1 MRIAVFVAASAVA
14 LAAQAQL
21 PVVELSAGMHR
32 IRAELAATFGDR
44 MRGLMYR
51 EKLAQNSGMLFMF
64 DAPEVQ
70 CMWMKN
76 TLVPLSVAFL
86 DETATIINIKDME
99 PHSEQSHCS
108 KRPAR
113 YALEM
118 ERGWFA
124 ARGIKP
130 GITLRGVERL
140 RRP

>member
-1 MRIAVFVAASAVA
+1 MRLAGLLAGLAFA
-14 LAAQAQL
+14 LAAHAEL

-32 IRAELAATFGDR
+32 IRAELADTFADR
-44 MRGLMYR
+44 MRGLMHR
-51 EKLAQNSGMLFMF
+51 EKLAQNSGMLFVF

-76 TLVPLSVAFL
+76 TRIALSVAFL
-86 DETATIINIKDME
+86 DDTASIINIEDMQ
-99 PHSEQSHCS
+99 PHTEDSHCS

-130 GITLRGVERL
+130 GAKLRGLEQL
-140 RRP
+140 RRR

>member
-1 MRIAVFVAASAVA
+1 MRLAGFLAGFAFA
-14 LAAQAQL
+14 LAAQAEL

-51 EKLAQNSGMLFMF
+51 EKLAQNSGMLFVF

-76 TLVPLSVAFL
+76 TLIPLSVAFL
-86 DETATIINIKDME
+86 DDTATIINIEDME
-99 PHSEQSHCS
+99 PHSEASHCS

-130 GITLRGVERL
+130 GATLRGVEQL